1 MAIPLQEH
9 VRALR
14 AALGPHFAEDVPA
27 LPPPQPAAAQPR
39 PLLANGSA
47 APVELAGLAEMLGH
61 QLAEL
66 EQEAALAAE
75 SSVAATTHPS
85 PRPRLPSIAGMRSTL
100 QALAAGV
107 AAATPLVA
115 QHNDSASLAAAQT
128 GRRHLQDAA
137 STAGGCDAGCQTAA
151 NAKARPDVHIDGRP
165 SQAIDGG
172 DASALQLWQP
182 GAAAEVAKAAARRAD
197 KWKARCGELRR
208 ALADSRSAAA
218 VAASLK
224 VRFGMIA
231 MLECTAGPSNCKPL
245 RFSEVD
251 SSIDLCSSAE
261 SEGFG

>member
-1 MAIPLQEH
+1 MAIPLQER

-14 AALGPHFAEDVPA
+14 AALGPHFAEDVPV
-27 LPPPQPAAAQPR
+27 LPPPPPAAAQPR
-39 PLLANGSA
+39 PLWANGSA

-66 EQEAALAAE
+66 EQEAAFEAE

-115 QHNDSASLAAAQT
+115 QHNDSASLAAAQR
-128 GRRHLQDAA
+128 GSRHLQDAA
-137 STAGGCDAGCQTAA
+137 STAGGCEAGCQTVA
-151 NAKARPDVHIDGRP
+151 NAKARLDVHIGGRP
-165 SQAIDGG
+165 AQAIHGSD
-172 DASALQLWQP
+172 
-182 GAAAEVAKAAARRAD
+182 AEVAKAAARRAD

-208 ALADSRSAAA
+208 ALADSRAAAA

-224 VRFGMIA
+224 VRLCMIA
-231 MLECTAGPSNCKPL
+231 MLECTAGPSNCKPPK
-245 RFSEVD
+245 FSEVD
-251 SSIDLCSSAE
+251 SSIALCSSAK